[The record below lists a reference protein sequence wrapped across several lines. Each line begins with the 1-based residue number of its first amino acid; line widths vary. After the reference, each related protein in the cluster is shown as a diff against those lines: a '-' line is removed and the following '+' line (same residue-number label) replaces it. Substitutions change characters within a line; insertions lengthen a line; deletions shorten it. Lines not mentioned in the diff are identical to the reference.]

1 MTFRL
6 PATLTIDSSVLVK
19 ALVPPLRRKE
29 DEIYKQQMQLH
40 TKALRIFEDVVR
52 KNIAMCIPSVVLI
65 EVGAVVS
72 RMTNDEWLAKE
83 AVEKVR
89 THAIQ
94 ILFDYDLLEP
104 TILTAIQTKASGFD
118 NLILSCAIS
127 TGCAIIS
134 DDSRLHEIAMKY
146 GHESYLLRELV

>member
-1 MTFRL
+1 
-6 PATLTIDSSVLVK
+6 
-19 ALVPPLRRKE
+19 
-29 DEIYKQQMQLH
+29 MQLH
-40 TKALRIFEDVVR
+40 AKALQIFEDVVR

-94 ILFDYDLLEP
+94 ILYDYDLLEP

-127 TGCAIIS
+127 TGCAVIS
-134 DDSRLHEIAMKY
+134 DDSRLHEIATEY
-146 GHESYLLRELV
+146 GQESYLLRELA